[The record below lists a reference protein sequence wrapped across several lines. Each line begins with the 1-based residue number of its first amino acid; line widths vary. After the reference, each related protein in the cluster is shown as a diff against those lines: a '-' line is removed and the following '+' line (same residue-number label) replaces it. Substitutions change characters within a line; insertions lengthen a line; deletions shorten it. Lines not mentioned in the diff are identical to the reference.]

1 MSCLFHSSGFCVVLD
16 FGPLPV
22 GQAAQ
27 SVGLMYGKTKKKS
40 LKLLTRIYLKVGFP
54 ISVFFFS
61 GCENVYV
68 HGEKPDTINSNLQ
81 RIVSM
86 ILRKKTFYISS
97 ELF

>member
-1 MSCLFHSSGFCVVLD
+1 MSVSFLRILRC
-16 FGPLPV
+16 FGLWTTSC
-22 GQAAQ
+22 GT
-27 SVGLMYGKTKKKS
+27 SCTKCWVDVRKDQKKS
-40 LKLLTRIYLKVGFP
+40 HKLLTRIYLKVGFP
-54 ISVFFFS
+54 ISVFFFLVVKMS
-61 GCENVYV
+61 MV